1 MIFIVIVPFILLPF
15 IEKMSFKNCLYLL
28 SSLSLSFLWTYKQ
41 TALVKV
47 TSDFHATKIQW
58 SHQRVPLL
66 GISPKGVE
74 AGTWRDMC
82 TMWSIIHQ
90 GQKVKQLQGSLIG
103 EWINKMY
110 IQIMEYYSALGRKE
124 ILTHAATWLN
134 LEDMLIKWSKSDTDG
149 QVWYDSSYM
158 RYLNSE
164 IHKDRK

>member
-1 MIFIVIVPFILLPF
+1 MIFIVIIPFILLPF

-47 TSDFHATKIQW
+47 TNDFHATKIQC
-58 SHQRVPLL
+58 SHLGVPLL

-82 TMWSIIHQ
+82 SMWNIVHQ
-90 GQKVKQLQGSLIG
+90 GQKVKQLQSSLIG

-110 IQIMEYYSALGRKE
+110 IQTMEYYSALTKKE
-124 ILTHAATWLN
+124 ILTHVATWLNLN
-134 LEDMLIKWSKSDTDG
+134 LEDML
-149 QVWYDSSYM
+149 
-158 RYLNSE
+158 SE
-164 IHKDRK
+164 VSLIQMDKYGMIPLICCCCCC

>member
-58 SHQRVPLL
+58 SPIKESHFWVYPQ
-66 GISPKGVE
+66 KGWKQGLE
-74 AGTWRDMC
+74 EMC
-82 TMWSIIHQ
+82 AVWSIIHQ
-90 GQKVKQLQGSLIG
+90 SQKVKQLQGSLIG

-134 LEDMLIKWSKSDTDG
+134 LEDML
-149 QVWYDSSYM
+149 
-158 RYLNSE
+158 SE
-164 IHKDRK
+164 VSLIQMGKYGMIPLIWGT